1 MAKTES
7 KKGVS
12 INLLERL
19 LIPSILKKDGNDYK
33 SLILIKDITNKV
45 TLTQEELT
53 KYGINVNASGN
64 IEWNKKGAEA
74 KFNIEF
80 TALEEMEI
88 SLALK
93 KLDEDKKLSLDHI
106 SLYEKFVK

>member
-1 MAKTES
+1 MATKNLKT
-7 KKGVS
+7 GVQLT
-12 INLLERL
+12 LLELL

-33 SLILIKDITNKV
+33 SLIVIEDITSKV
-45 TLTQEELT
+45 TLTQEQLE

-64 IEWNKKGAEA
+64 IEWNKKGMDAR
-74 KFNIEF
+74 FNIEF
-80 TALEEMEI
+80 TVLEETEI
-88 SLALK
+88 RLALK